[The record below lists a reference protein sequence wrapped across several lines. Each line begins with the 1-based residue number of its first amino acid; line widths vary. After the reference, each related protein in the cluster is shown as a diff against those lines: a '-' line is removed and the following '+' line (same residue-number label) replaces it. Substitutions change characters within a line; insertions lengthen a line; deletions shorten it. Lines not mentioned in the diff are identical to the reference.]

1 MDDNIIIKNF
11 NVYCDE
17 SRVENMDSSKMVI
30 GALFIPRLERKII
43 SKEIDQIFNKYKF
56 TQELKWN
63 KVGKKYTGFYKE
75 IINYFANN
83 KSILFRCI
91 VVDKEKVK
99 YSQYH
104 ENDSELAFF
113 KFYYLMLKKRLSDD
127 NNYYIFLDRKPTRD
141 KNRAR
146 ALKAYL
152 DSYVLLN
159 KTNCSI
165 KHLQSYQSNE
175 NKLIQFADF
184 FTGLMG
190 FACNNNQGK
199 DKLNVVNYLESEL
212 ERKNICESTP
222 LSETKFNVFIWDSK
236 L

>member
-1 MDDNIIIKNF
+1 MSDSIINDY

-17 SRVENMDSSKMVI
+17 SRVENKDSKIMTI
-30 GALFIPRLERKII
+30 GSLFIPRNERKKI
-43 SKEIDQIFNKYKF
+43 SNEIDQIFIKNHF
-56 TQELKWN
+56 NRELKWN
-63 KVGKKYTGFYKE
+63 KVGKKYLSFYKE
-75 IINYFANN
+75 IVDYFIQKN
-83 KSILFRCI
+83 SIQFRCI
-91 VVDKEKVK
+91 VVNKSKVK
-99 YSQYH
+99 YDEYH

-113 KFYYLMLKKRLSDD
+113 KFYYLMLRKRLSDF
-127 NNYYIFLDRKPTRD
+127 NNYFIFLDRKPTRD

-159 KTNCSI
+159 KTDCSI

-184 FTGLMG
+184 LTGLMG

-199 DKLNVVNYLESEL
+199 DKLNIVNYLESVL

-222 LSETKFNVFIWDSK
+222 LSETKFNIFVWDSK